1 MQLEDQ
7 NRSGSEQ
14 HELHPQLVTAHL
26 IRIAITSN
34 QCGSSVLLETLESTN
49 LLIIS
54 LQGFEA
60 KRRSNTKLR
69 PIASRAIAASTC
81 R

>member
-1 MQLEDQ
+1 MNFTRNLF
-7 NRSGSEQ
+7 
-14 HELHPQLVTAHL
+14 LPVTAHL
-26 IRIAITSN
+26 IRFAITSN
-34 QCGSSVLLETLESTN
+34 QCVSNVLLETLESTN

-60 KRRSNTKLR
+60 KRLSNTKLHR
-69 PIASRAIAASTC
+69 IASRAIAASTC